1 MDFFQLINTSHI
13 HVVQN
18 YYQNTNNTFL
28 LETSLMDAHI
38 WKAVTVDD
46 FPNLINHNFCEARAK
61 S

>member
-1 MDFFQLINTSHI
+1 MDFFQLINTSNI
-13 HVVQN
+13 HVDEN
-18 YYQNTNNTFL
+18 YYQQYFSS
-28 LETSLMDAHI
+28 ETSLIDGHI

>member
-1 MDFFQLINTSHI
+1 MDFFQLINTSNI
-13 HVVQN
+13 HVDEN
-18 YYQNTNNTFL
+18 YHQQYFL
-28 LETSLMDAHI
+28 SETSLMDDHI

>member
-1 MDFFQLINTSHI
+1 MEYFQLINTSHI
-13 HVVQN
+13 HVDQN
-18 YYQNTNNTFL
+18 YYQQYFL
-28 LETSLMDAHI
+28 SETSLMDAHI